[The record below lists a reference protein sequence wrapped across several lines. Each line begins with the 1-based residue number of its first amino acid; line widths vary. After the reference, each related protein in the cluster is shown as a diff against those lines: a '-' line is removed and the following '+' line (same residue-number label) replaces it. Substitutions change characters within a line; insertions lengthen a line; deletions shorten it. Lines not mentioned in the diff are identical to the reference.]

1 MTFTTNVLTLT
12 SASPVDLEDMVAE
25 LEVAFSNK
33 IPVDVREEGYS
44 SIRKALHKAFADGSE
59 RLWAACGVS
68 RIPREEDRCVRR
80 RLSSIGLDKSET
92 NTPTQHSE
100 SVLLTT
106 TKELEFLAQSLS
118 TTPSGYED
126 RIAGKVDALR
136 LMRKKGKWV
145 EDDDEYEDACE
156 VAGVLKRLCARKWR
170 R

>member
-1 MTFTTNVLTLT
+1 M
-12 SASPVDLEDMVAE
+12 DAE

-68 RIPREEDRCVRR
+68 RIPGEEDRCVSLRPFIKQGSKKELIFR
-80 RLSSIGLDKSET
+80 SL
-92 NTPTQHSE
+92 SE
-100 SVLLTT
+100 SLLLKA

-156 VAGVLKRLCARKWR
+156 VAGVLKRLCARKGR